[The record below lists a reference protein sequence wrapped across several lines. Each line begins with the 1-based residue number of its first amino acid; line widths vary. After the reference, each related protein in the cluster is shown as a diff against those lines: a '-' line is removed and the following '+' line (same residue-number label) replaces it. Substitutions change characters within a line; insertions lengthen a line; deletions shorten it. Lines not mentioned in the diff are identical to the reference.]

1 MPIRTITL
9 LIIFM
14 AASYTQ
20 LYAFKWPGFGDGPSK
35 KVERLYSQAREAYGS
50 ADYSK
55 VIDLA
60 SKAIVEYEKF
70 ANAYAL
76 RGKAQKD
83 MGDVEKAFI
92 DLNKAIK
99 LDPKLGEAYFT
110 RGQLNEIMGE
120 MDKAKADYKKSCSA
134 GYKGACR

>member
-1 MPIRTITL
+1 MTIRTITL
-9 LIIFM
+9 LVIAM
-14 AASYTQ
+14 AFSYTQ
-20 LYAFKWPGFGDGPSK
+20 LYAFNWSGFGGGPSK

-55 VIDLA
+55 VISLT

-70 ANAYAL
+70 AKAYGL

-83 MGDVEKAFI
+83 MGDVENAFK

-120 MDKAKADYKKSCSA
+120 MDKAKADYKQGCSA
-134 GYKGACR
+134 GYKGACH